1 MVFLPAEQ
9 TVNNLAQFRPF
20 PAFPLHPVR
29 STADRLVR
37 PAAEDRVDEL
47 VDGYRDLFSPFRHE

>member
-1 MVFLPAEQ
+1 MIFLPPEQ
-9 TVNNLAQFRPF
+9 AVDHLAQPCPF